1 MIDGRK
7 LSVCAPEAIR
17 QTALRRVPEVRMSY
31 HQSHADQTLPET
43 LTAFRE
49 VTLILSRFLNI
60 TVFCFSEQV
69 YVVSI
74 AVGLETRKKSLA
86 LEDHTSQANARAL
99 SSASFDGTINNQPSS
114 QNSAN
119 GFVEMLRFCS
129 RENSFCF
136 IRTQCFA
143 WVGQTQTCSFC
154 GERHMSQHKINGIIS
169 SDFNDR
175 KSRMQ
180 HFPASLAIR
189 QRGPSLIMTL

>member
-7 LSVCAPEAIR
+7 FSICATEAVR
-17 QTALRRVPEVRMSY
+17 QTALRRVPEERMSY

-49 VTLILSRFLNI
+49 VTLILSRFRNI
-60 TVFCFSEQV
+60 TVFCFFEQV

-99 SSASFDGTINNQPSS
+99 SPASFDGTINKQPSS

-119 GFVEMLRFCS
+119 GFVEMLSFLLT
-129 RENSFCF
+129 REQFLFHTHVVLCVGRPNSNMLLL
-136 IRTQCFA
+136 R
-143 WVGQTQTCSFC
+143 
-154 GERHMSQHKINGIIS
+154 
-169 SDFNDR
+169 R
-175 KSRMQ
+175 KA
-180 HFPASLAIR
+180 HEPAQDKRNHIV
-189 QRGPSLIMTL
+189 